1 MGLDQYAYKRDAD
14 EDEDGNITIAEWR
27 KHNRLHGWMEELWE
41 DKGRPFEGNLDDL
54 NDSFGSSF
62 NCVPVELTLSD
73 IEQLEAHITNKSLPD
88 TQGFFFGD
96 DSYSWD
102 EDDEGNKLSEGGY
115 YYKET
120 DLEFIKDAREA
131 LGEGKKVFYDS
142 WW

>member
-14 EDEDGNITIAEWR
+14 EGEDGNITIAEWR

-41 DKGRPFEGNLDDL
+41 DKGRPNFTNSESQPMGD
-54 NDSFGSSF
+54 F
-62 NCVPVELTLSD
+62 NCQPVELTLSD

-88 TQGFFFGD
+88 TQGFFFGN

-102 EDDEGNKLSEGGY
+102 EDAEGNKLPEGDY

-120 DLEFIKDAREA
+120 DLQFIEDARQA
-131 LGEGKKVFYDS
+131 LEDGKKVFYDS

>member
-27 KHNRLHGWMEELWE
+27 KHNRLQGWMEDLWE

-73 IEQLEAHITNKSLPD
+73 IEQLEAHISNKSLPD
-88 TQGFFFGD
+88 TQGFFFGN

-102 EDDEGNKLSEGGY
+102 EDS
-115 YYKET
+115 
-120 DLEFIKDAREA
+120 
-131 LGEGKKVFYDS
+131 
-142 WW
+142 